1 MLTSSVIC
9 WLFASLQ
16 QGNVQKSKKQMKTF
30 NIDGENL
37 HIFWTTWVISM
48 KFSGKMW
55 VMIVLKVTKY
65 QALNLSLE
73 DAFLEKPLTEE
84 VWEGGGC

>member
-1 MLTSSVIC
+1 
-9 WLFASLQ
+9 
-16 QGNVQKSKKQMKTF
+16 
-30 NIDGENL
+30 
-37 HIFWTTWVISM
+37 M

-73 DAFLEKPLTEE
+73 DTFSEKPLTEE
-84 VWEGGGC
+84 VWEGRGERGTYVNRSIPGEDESLSYASQGALGTEEGASGTGEFVEEGASGT